1 MIFSCGLK
9 VIYRS
14 SIEIDRMWNFEHC
27 VTSIYVDSI
36 QLSIKLK
43 DTVCKLMRFHL
54 NARNE
59 WSVGR
64 KSNDLSILGSTAAKK
79 RMSV

>member
-1 MIFSCGLK
+1 MQSFEPMSGYYCKKIANWKAEGSLIALRDG
-9 VIYRS
+9 R
-14 SIEIDRMWNFEHC
+14 WNSEYC
-27 VTSIYVDSI
+27 MTSIYVDSI

-59 WSVGR
+59 
-64 KSNDLSILGSTAAKK
+64 
-79 RMSV
+79 